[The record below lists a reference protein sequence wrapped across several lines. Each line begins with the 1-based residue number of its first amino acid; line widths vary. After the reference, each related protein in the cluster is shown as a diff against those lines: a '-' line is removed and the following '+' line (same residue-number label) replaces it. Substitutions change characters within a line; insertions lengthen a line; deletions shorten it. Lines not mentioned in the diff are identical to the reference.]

1 MKTKDLENIF
11 ELSVRYYLSTCNGGG
26 RSDIGEEAAGE
37 PETILFLGDDK
48 SPKESPPSTK
58 I

>member
-1 MKTKDLENIF
+1 MKTKDLNIF